1 MQNLT
6 VELVNELLEKQG
18 IADRITKIS
27 EPVSNSGSYIVYYV
41 MDNIIW
47 SERHESIMRNIP
59 GYPDYNN
66 MLYFTDGMVAL
77 RYSH

>member
-18 IADRITKIS
+18 LPDRITKIS
-27 EPVSNSGSYIVYYV
+27 EPISQTPYTVYYV
-41 MDNIIW
+41 MDNIVW
-47 SERHESIMRNIP
+47 SERHEATMRNIP

-66 MLYFTDGMVAL
+66 MLYVTDGMVAL